1 MLGSQSKQAV
11 DELDLGLDSTCWN
24 LSLPDH
30 MHRLVAP
37 QGSPG
42 RGEGV
47 ETQPCFDQ
55 TFDEPVV
62 LFDHIVQIFGWLEL
76 AALGQVFLPPS
87 DTA

>member
-1 MLGSQSKQAV
+1 MLGGQSEQTI
-11 DELDLGLDSTCWN
+11 DEFDLVLNSTYLN

-42 RGEGV
+42 RWERA
-47 ETQPCFDQ
+47 EPQPSFDQ

-62 LFDHIVQIFGWLEL
+62 LLDYIVQIFGWSEL
-76 AALGQVFLPPS
+76 AALG
-87 DTA
+87 